1 MYFPPARK
9 PRSAGRV
16 RGCFSFT
23 VVPRCE
29 MCDSLSHR
37 NFIPGR
43 EIGGRKERKV
53 GEYLHIIMGGEA
65 GQGLDTVAG
74 LLGKAVTRAGRQLL
88 VVQHVMSRVRG
99 GHNNFRIR
107 IGGGPGLG
115 PPDTFHV
122 LAAMS
127 RESVDLHRDK
137 LESGAVIL
145 TDAAWDLPAEANL
158 VPVPFADLAPRPV
171 LRSAALLGVLGAMLG
186 LDPEELGKLLAENF
200 DAKGEDIVAGNL
212 AVLHK
217 AMDWAGEH
225 VPSRPLPGQ
234 DDSVVRLAMD
244 GNQAVVLG
252 ALAAGVRF
260 CGYYPMSPATSIA
273 EGLVQAAVDMGV
285 VVEQAED
292 EIAAANMALGAAYG
306 GAPSIVPTSGGG
318 FALMTEAVSLA
329 GVMEMPVVFVVVQ
342 RPGPATGLATRTE
355 QADLDL
361 VLYAGHG
368 EFPRAILTPA
378 TVENC
383 FSLTHK
389 AFDLAEKSQGPVF
402 VLSDQY
408 LASTLCSVEPFD
420 TDSLPPV
427 AGPDLSDTDA
437 EAYTSYALPGPVSPR
452 RIPGHGL
459 SLVLADSHEH
469 NEKGNIIEDGRM
481 RVLMQDKRQ
490 AKLDLLRAEAVP
502 PLYMGAD
509 RPDVLLVGWGS
520 TLPVLQEVTQT
531 LQSGGVRA
539 ACLGFTQVWPLV
551 DETFLPQ
558 LNAAATVVAVE
569 GNSTAQFAGLLRKT
583 TGFHIP
589 HTILRYD
596 GRALTAGYVLERL
609 RPIVEGL

>member
-1 MYFPPARK
+1 M
-9 PRSAGRV
+9 
-16 RGCFSFT
+16 
-23 VVPRCE
+23 
-29 MCDSLSHR
+29 
-37 NFIPGR
+37 
-43 EIGGRKERKV
+43 

-74 LLGKAVTRAGRQLL
+74 LLGKAVTRAGRHLL
-88 VVQHVMSRVRG
+88 VAQHVMSRVRG

-107 IGGGPGLG
+107 IGIEPVLG
-115 PPDTFHV
+115 PPDSFHV

-137 LESGAVIL
+137 LEPGAVIL
-145 TDAAWDLPAEANL
+145 TDAAWDLPAEPNL
-158 VPVPFADLAPRPV
+158 IPVPFAELAPRPV

-186 LDPEELGKLLAENF
+186 LDPEELGTLLAGNF
-200 DAKGEDIVAGNL
+200 DAKGEDIVASNL
-212 AVLHK
+212 AVLNK
-217 AMDWAGEH
+217 SMDWAGEH

-234 DDSVVRLAMD
+234 NDSVVRLTMD

-273 EGLVQAAVDMGV
+273 EGLAQAAVDMGV
-285 VVEQAED
+285 IVEQAED

-329 GVMEMPVVFVVVQ
+329 GVMEMPIVFVVAQ

-368 EFPRAILTPA
+368 EFPRAVLTPA
-378 TVENC
+378 TVQDC
-383 FSLTHK
+383 FSLTYK
-389 AFDLAEKSQGPVF
+389 AFDVAEKSQGPVF

-408 LASTLCSVEPFD
+408 LASAMRSVEPFD
-420 TDSLPPV
+420 LERLPAV

-437 EAYTSYALPGPVSPR
+437 GAYMRYSLPGPVSPR

-469 NEKGNIIEDGRM
+469 NEKGSIIEDGRM

-490 AKLDLLRAEAVP
+490 AKMDLLRTEVVP
-502 PLYMGAD
+502 PVYLG
-509 RPDVLLVGWGS
+509 REHPDVLLVGWGS
-520 TLPVLQEVTQT
+520 TLPVLQEATRI
-531 LQSGGVRA
+531 LLGGGVNA

-551 DETFLPQ
+551 DETFLPH
-558 LNAAATVVAVE
+558 LHAAATVVAVE
-569 GNSTAQFAGLLRKT
+569 GNSTAQFAGLLRKI

-589 HTILRYD
+589 NTILRYD
-596 GRALTAGYVLERL
+596 GRAMTAGYVLERL